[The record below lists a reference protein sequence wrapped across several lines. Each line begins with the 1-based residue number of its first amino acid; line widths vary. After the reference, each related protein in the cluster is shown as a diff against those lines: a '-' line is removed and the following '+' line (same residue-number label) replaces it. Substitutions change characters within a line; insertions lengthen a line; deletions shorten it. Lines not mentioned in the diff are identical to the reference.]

1 MTNDCDYEY
10 LGAGKNSQTGADIIL
25 AYEKIRPGMRGI
37 NMLYGDG
44 HVEYINVQ
52 NARQMLE
59 RQKAAEA
66 AKGGQ

>member
-1 MTNDCDYEY
+1 MTNDSDYEY
-10 LGAGKNSQTGADIIL
+10 LGTGKTNQAGPDVIL
-25 AYEKIRPGMRGI
+25 AHEKIRPNVRGI

-44 HVEYINVQ
+44 HVEYINLQ
-52 NARQMLE
+52 NAQQMLA